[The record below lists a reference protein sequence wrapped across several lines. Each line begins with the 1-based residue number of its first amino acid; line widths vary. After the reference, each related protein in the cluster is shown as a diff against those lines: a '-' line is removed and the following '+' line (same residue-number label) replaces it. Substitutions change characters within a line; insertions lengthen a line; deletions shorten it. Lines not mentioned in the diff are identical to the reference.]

1 MTTPL
6 PRLLERRSIAVVL
19 GDGGVG
25 KTTVAAALAAV
36 AAASGRRV
44 LCVTVDPANRLRDSL
59 GLSGRFGVE
68 EPVSLAGFPCGPG
81 TAGSLHAMILDAA
94 TELDRLVRRMA
105 PSPEAV
111 ERITGNDFYRKAA
124 TRMTGTHE
132 YLAME
137 RLLDASE
144 SGRYDLVVLDTPPE
158 RHALDFLDAP
168 DRLGDLL
175 GNEVFRMFVSA
186 SSGLSRMGLGVLRF
200 RRLVV
205 SGIARFTGEETFHAV
220 LDFVLAFAPMFDRLR
235 ERAGRMR
242 DWLRG
247 DEAATFL
254 VCRTGGPCREHVRA
268 SVDALASRGI
278 RPAAILLN
286 RVHTWPPCGDCPA
299 AGDIVDAG
307 RMKDALL
314 SDPALGLHDRATLSG
329 LAGRALALAG
339 RYRLLSRE
347 DAERLAALRE
357 QFAPTPVYGLPLLRD
372 EVRDLASL
380 SKFAGAIR
388 EAMA

>member
-6 PRLLERRSIAVVL
+6 PRLLEGRSIAVVL

-25 KTTVAAALAAV
+25 KTTVSAALAAV

-59 GLSGRFGVE
+59 GLSGRFGIE
-68 EPVSLAGFPCGPG
+68 EPVSLDGFPCAPG
-81 TAGSLHAMILDAA
+81 TAGSLSAMILDAA

-105 PSPEAV
+105 PSPEV
-111 ERITGNDFYRKAA
+111 VDRITKNDFYRKAA

-175 GNEVFRMFVSA
+175 GNDLFRMFVSA

-220 LDFVLAFAPMFDRLR
+220 LDFMLAFAPLFERLR
-235 ERAGRMR
+235 ERASRMR

-247 DEAATFL
+247 EESATLL

-268 SVDALASRGI
+268 SVDALATRGI

-286 RVHTWPPCGDCPA
+286 RVRTWPPGGDRSS
-299 AGDIVDAG
+299 AGDTVDAG

-314 SDPALGLHDRATLSG
+314 SDPALGLHDRATLSD

-347 DAERLAALRE
+347 DAERLAVLRE

-380 SKFAGAIR
+380 SKFVAAVR
-388 EAMA
+388 DAVP